1 MEWIT
6 LRQRT
11 CPVTSVSERPLPQ
24 VYHARVDGLIMGS
37 VVSFGITNRCR
48 YCKGTGMQK
57 VGTVKR
63 RCVHCAG
70 LGYKEPDDTCM
81 HVCGCERLADKALV
95 FICMACYQEECDYPK
110 SAWAIT

>member
-6 LRQRT
+6 LKQRT
-11 CPVTSVSERPLPQ
+11 CPAMSESERVLPK
-24 VYHARVDGLIMGS
+24 VYRAQVDGLIMGN

-57 VGTVKR
+57 VGSVKR
-63 RCVHCAG
+63 RCIHCRG
-70 LGYKEPDDTCM
+70 LGYTEPDDTCM
-81 HVCGCERLADKALV
+81 HICGCDKVVDKGLV
-95 FICMACYQEECDYPK
+95 FICMGCYMDECDYPK